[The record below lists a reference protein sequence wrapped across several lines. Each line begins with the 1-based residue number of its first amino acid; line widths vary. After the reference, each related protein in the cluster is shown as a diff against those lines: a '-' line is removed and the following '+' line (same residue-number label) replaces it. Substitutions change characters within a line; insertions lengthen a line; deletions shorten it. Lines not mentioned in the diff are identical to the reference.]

1 MLLSHALKDKIMDV
15 RLRDKFLAE
24 GRISPKEIEAYLKGL
39 DDDGSNLSFT
49 ATTAAAG
56 AAAATTAENA
66 EKSRHSSSIP

>member
-56 AAAATTAENA
+56 AAAAATENA